1 MKIYFLV
8 MKGKKCNNENKTE
21 AVMDVEQ
28 VCEKQNQPNNDNLAL
43 CSLIWIDASLSPL
56 SSVIVS
62 ALNDSWVKAVRRVLS
77 SLNVKPSLLLKENN
91 SLS

>member
-1 MKIYFLV
+1 

-43 CSLIWIDASLSPL
+43 CSLI
-56 SSVIVS
+56 
-62 ALNDSWVKAVRRVLS
+62 
-77 SLNVKPSLLLKENN
+77 
-91 SLS
+91 